1 VDLLRRA
8 VRESTPIR
16 IALIFVGMA
25 LLLDLLVAL
34 ITARFTPIFTLWGLA
49 YFCIVF
55 AGFVRGASWAR
66 DPVVP
71 TIGRALGR
79 PEQVAGDHRVSSR
92 TVKLPLDGSVR
103 DVLVTDG
110 RRRSREGRAWV
121 IVGCCFVGGAALFV
135 AVQSGDLLLLA
146 AALLIVFAPAA
157 FIWVLAGRPT
167 SADAE
172 RGYVYRTEGQV
183 RLDWVTSRGGRSW
196 TVRVGDRS
204 LHAWDDVGLK
214 LANMPWGV
222 IDYTES
228 GRIIH
233 VRDIDGNTIYE
244 LRARQ
249 DASVIDHA
257 SWLGPLLLLGWAIL
271 SLVIRASFA
280 ARP

>member
-16 IALIFVGMA
+16 IALTFVAMA
-25 LLLDLLVAL
+25 LTLDLLVAL
-34 ITARFTPIFTLWGLA
+34 MTARFTPIFTLWGLA
-49 YFCIVF
+49 YFGIVF
-55 AGFVRGASWAR
+55 AGFVGGASWAR
-66 DPVVP
+66 DPLIP
-71 TIGRALGR
+71 TIGRAPER
-79 PEQVAGDHRVSSR
+79 REQVAGDHRIGSR
-92 TVKLPLDGSVR
+92 TVRLPLDGSVR
-103 DVLVTDG
+103 DVLVTDA

-135 AVQSGDLLLLA
+135 AVQSGDLQLLA
-146 AALLIVFAPAA
+146 AALLTVFVPAA
-157 FIWVLAGRPT
+157 FIWVLAGPST

-196 TVRVGDRS
+196 TVRVGDRA

-228 GRIIH
+228 GRIIRL
-233 VRDIDGNTIYE
+233 RDIDGNTIYE
-244 LRARQ
+244 LRAPQ
-249 DASVIDHA
+249 DASVIRHA
-257 SWLGPLLLLGWAIL
+257 SWLGPLLLVGWVIL
-271 SLVIRASFA
+271 SLVIRAP
-280 ARP
+280 R

>member
-1 VDLLRRA
+1 
-8 VRESTPIR
+8 
-16 IALIFVGMA
+16 M
-25 LLLDLLVAL
+25 
-34 ITARFTPIFTLWGLA
+34 
-49 YFCIVF
+49 
-55 AGFVRGASWAR
+55 
-66 DPVVP
+66 
-71 TIGRALGR
+71 
-79 PEQVAGDHRVSSR
+79 
-92 TVKLPLDGSVR
+92 
-103 DVLVTDG
+103 
-110 RRRSREGRAWV
+110 
-121 IVGCCFVGGAALFV
+121 
-135 AVQSGDLLLLA
+135 
-146 AALLIVFAPAA
+146 
-157 FIWVLAGRPT
+157 
-167 SADAE
+167 
-172 RGYVYRTEGQV
+172 
-183 RLDWVTSRGGRSW
+183 RLDWVTSRAGRSW

-280 ARP
+280 ACP